1 MWMVGQKKLLIQ
13 QCFVILSF
21 LIIEELMAQQI
32 QNDEEYIEYMY
43 PEVIDGAKWNP
54 RLPESYSFHNLS
66 GPMNYEG
73 YSKSP
78 SLIIICL
85 IAPLLLLAFISVVA
99 SFFAFCKYLIRF
111 CR

>member
-1 MWMVGQKKLLIQ
+1 MWMVGQNKLLIQ
-13 QCFVILSF
+13 QCCVILLF

-43 PEVIDGAKWNP
+43 PEVIGG
-54 RLPESYSFHNLS
+54 LPESYSFRNLS
-66 GPMNYEG
+66 GPISYEG